1 MTDKLRV
8 GVITK
13 THGLRGEVKLYPTTD
28 DTEKFSYIK
37 EFYLDNKGIY
47 TKLKLSYAKEMK
59 NMFICKF
66 EDIDSIEAAE
76 KIVKKDLYID
86 RKDAKELKEGENYI
100 SDLIDLKVI
109 SDTLGF
115 IGYVKDVFPTG
126 ANHVMEIS
134 LNEDMRGGEK
144 AKDTLLLPY
153 IKQCILDVDLESKE
167 VLVHILDGLL
177 DI

>member
-13 THGLRGEVKLYPTTD
+13 THGLKGEVKLYPTTD

-37 EFYLDNKGIY
+37 EFYLDNNGIF

-66 EDIDSIEAAE
+66 EGIDSIEEAE
-76 KIVKKDLYID
+76 KTVKRDLYID
-86 RKDAKELKEGENYI
+86 RKDAKKLKEGENYI

-109 SDTLGF
+109 SDTYGP

-126 ANHVMEIS
+126 ANHVMEIG
-134 LNEDMRGGEK
+134 LDEDIK
-144 AKDTLLLPY
+144 TNVKSKDTLLLPY
-153 IKQCILDVDLESKE
+153 IKQCTLDVDLEKKE

>member
-47 TKLKLSYAKEMK
+47 TKLKLSHAKEMK

-76 KIVKKDLYID
+76 KTGKMP
-86 RKDAKELKEGENYI
+86 RSLKREKTIYQ
-100 SDLIDLKVI
+100 
-109 SDTLGF
+109 TL
-115 IGYVKDVFPTG
+115 
-126 ANHVMEIS
+126 
-134 LNEDMRGGEK
+134 
-144 AKDTLLLPY
+144 
-153 IKQCILDVDLESKE
+153 
-167 VLVHILDGLL
+167 
-177 DI
+177 